1 MILLWH
7 VDCSFSCSGL
17 SEAARDPVKL
27 WCPELG
33 SRSLGCVFLK
43 RVVCSSKLG
52 QTHKRGPYVAR
63 LVHGH
68 SPPERRG
75 LSDSLDGLN
84 CTKALSTRVPFKSS
98 RTC

>member
-7 VDCSFSCSGL
+7 VDCSFSCAGL

-52 QTHKRGPYVAR
+52 QNSNATPLLCVSVHAR
-63 LVHGH
+63 RHGEE
-68 SPPERRG
+68 SE
-75 LSDSLDGLN
+75 DGH
-84 CTKALSTRVPFKSS
+84 CTLRL
-98 RTC
+98 

>member
-1 MILLWH
+1 
-7 VDCSFSCSGL
+7 VCFSNVWC
-17 SEAARDPVKL
+17 AVVNWVKL
-27 WCPELG
+27 
-33 SRSLGCVFLK
+33 
-43 RVVCSSKLG
+43 
-52 QTHKRGPYVAR
+52 TNAAPYVAR